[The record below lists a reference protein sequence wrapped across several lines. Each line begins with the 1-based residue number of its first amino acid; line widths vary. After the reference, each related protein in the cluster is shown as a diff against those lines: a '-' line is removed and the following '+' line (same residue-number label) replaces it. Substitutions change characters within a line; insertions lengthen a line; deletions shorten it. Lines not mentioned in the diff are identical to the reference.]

1 MTFVQRYYQV
11 RNRILREIYATPF
24 WQIPSE
30 ITYKAALEKYIH
42 QLPLLSS
49 SDLTLVNI
57 LKQ

>member
-11 RNRILREIYATPF
+11 RNRILRDIYATPF

-42 QLPLLSS
+42 QLPLLS
-49 SDLTLVNI
+49 
-57 LKQ
+57 